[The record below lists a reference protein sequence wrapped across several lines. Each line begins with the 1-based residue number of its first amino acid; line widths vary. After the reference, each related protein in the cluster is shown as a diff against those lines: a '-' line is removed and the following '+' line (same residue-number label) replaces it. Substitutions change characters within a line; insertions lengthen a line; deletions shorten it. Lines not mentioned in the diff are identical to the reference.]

1 MTPSWSLADMPSL
14 RGKTAVV
21 TGANRGLGREM
32 ATAMAAAGAT
42 VIAGCRDTAR
52 MEIVIDE
59 IRRTTPNAALVA
71 MRIDLADLAS
81 IRAFAEQFAAAHQHL
96 DILCHNAAAIMAPHG
111 ATRDGFEMHIGTNHL
126 GPFALTGLLFDALC
140 AAPAA
145 RVVSTGSLA
154 HRLTSG
160 LDLDDSNYARRPYK
174 DMDAYGAS
182 KVAAL
187 SFTFELQRR
196 LQCAGLAMLSVA
208 AHPGYTA
215 TNDDIGGFFMR
226 LATKLFA
233 QKPAVGALPALYAA
247 TAADVRSGDYIGPSG
262 FKELGGR
269 PTRVSASDA
278 ARDEEFGKRLWAWSE
293 ARTGVRYLDIAEA
306 S

>member
-1 MTPSWSLADMPSL
+1 MSKSWSLADMPSL
-14 RGKTAVV
+14 AGKTAVV
-21 TGANRGLGREM
+21 TGANRGLGREI
-32 ATAMAAAGAT
+32 AAAMAAAGAT

-52 MEIVIDE
+52 MDATIAA
-59 IRRTTPNAALVA
+59 IRRTTPGADIVA
-71 MRIDLADLAS
+71 MRIDLADLSS
-81 IRAFAEQFAAAHQHL
+81 IRAFAGRCTTAHARL

-111 ATRDGFEMHIGTNHL
+111 KTADGFEMHLGTNHL
-126 GPFALTGLLFDALC
+126 GPFALTGLLLDALR

-154 HRLTSG
+154 HRLTKG
-160 LDLDDSNYARRPYK
+160 LDLDDSDYARRPYK

-182 KVAAL
+182 KIAAL

-196 LQCAGLAMLSVA
+196 LQRAQLPMLSVA

-215 TNDDIGGFFMR
+215 TNDDLGGYFMR
-226 LATKLFA
+226 LATRLFA

-262 FKELGGR
+262 FKELGGA
-269 PTRVSASDA
+269 PARVNASDA
-278 ARDEEFGKRLWAWSE
+278 ARDENLGQRLWAWSE
-293 ARTGVRYLDIAEA
+293 ARTGVRYLDDVEA